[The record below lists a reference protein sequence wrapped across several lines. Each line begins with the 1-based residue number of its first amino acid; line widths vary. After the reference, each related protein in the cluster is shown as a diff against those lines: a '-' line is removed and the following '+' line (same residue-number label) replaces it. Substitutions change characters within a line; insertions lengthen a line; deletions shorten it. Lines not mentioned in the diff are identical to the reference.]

1 MSTKAGRTRPCTAT
15 ERAGRLAKADQFLRA
30 AGLIDAFADEGDD
43 LADAYTT
50 LCVHAGIAA
59 ADAVCCARLGEM
71 ARGED
76 HRSAIDLVGK
86 VDKAL
91 ANDLGALLGMKT
103 RAGYDHTPIGGI
115 DRKRA
120 GRLANRLLT
129 EARRIA
135 GS

>member
-1 MSTKAGRTRPCTAT
+1 MSSKTGRTKACTAA

-30 AGLIDAFADEGDD
+30 AELVDVYSDDGDD
-43 LADAYTT
+43 LADSCTT

-59 ADAVCCARLGEM
+59 ADAICCARLGEM

-76 HRSAIDLVGK
+76 HRSAIELVGK
-86 VDKAL
+86 VDRAL

-103 RAGYDHTPIGGI
+103 RAGYDHTPISGA

-120 GRLANRLLT
+120 FRMANRLVAA
-129 EARRIA
+129 ARRVA
-135 GS
+135 GP

>member
-1 MSTKAGRTRPCTAT
+1 MSKKAGRTNPCTAT
-15 ERAGRLAKADQFLRA
+15 ERAGRLAKAEQFLRA
-30 AGLIDAFADEGDD
+30 AELVDVYADDGDD
-43 LADAYTT
+43 LADSYTT

-59 ADAVCCARLGEM
+59 ADAICCARLGEM

-76 HRSAIDLVGK
+76 HRSAVELVGK

-103 RAGYDHTPIGGI
+103 RAGYDHTPIGAT

-120 GRLANRLLT
+120 GRLAGRLLA

>member
-1 MSTKAGRTRPCTAT
+1 MSKKAGRTKPCTAA
-15 ERAGRLAKADQFLRA
+15 ERAGRLAKAEQFLRSA
-30 AGLIDAFADEGDD
+30 ELIDAYADEDDD
-43 LADAYTT
+43 LADSYTT

-59 ADAVCCARLGEM
+59 ADAICCARLGEM

-76 HRSAIDLVGK
+76 HRSAVELVGK

-103 RAGYDHTPIGGI
+103 RAGYDHTPIAGT

-120 GRLANRLLT
+120 GRVASRLLV

-135 GS
+135 GT